1 MKNQKIDLDR
11 RLFPL
16 AFSVMRRNWLPCG
29 AAAVLLLASNVSDGY
44 LHAPL
49 AFPVLRS
56 LIIMIVGYSIYRVLL
71 SGGEVA
77 GWRTVATDEGR
88 IPWRYAGVML
98 MILTPILVLGIVW
111 TAPGTGVGP
120 SSIGE
125 IVFGVAMVVAYA
137 CAYVLL
143 GTALPEVAER
153 GDVALGEAIA
163 RGRSNYR
170 AIAMPMVF
178 GPWIFRAATV
188 AVLISAS
195 LMGVTVDLFD
205 AGTGVFQP
213 AALGPMLLFT
223 TGHVFAEVL
232 TAIVLVRA
240 YRRYPAATQREAVAA

>member
-1 MKNQKIDLDR
+1 MKNRKIDLDR
-11 RLFPL
+11 NLFAL
-16 AFSVMRRNWLPCG
+16 AFSVMRCNWLPCG
-29 AAAVLLLASNVSDGY
+29 GAALLLLASDLGEGY

-49 AFPVLRS
+49 AFAALRA
-56 LIIMIVGYSIYRVLL
+56 LVIIIVGYSAYRALL
-71 SGGEVA
+71 TGGEVA
-77 GWRTVATDEGR
+77 GWRTVGTAEGR

-98 MILTPILVLGIVW
+98 MILTPILILGIVW

-120 SSIGE
+120 SSLNE
-125 IVFGVAMVVAYA
+125 IVFGVVMVVAYA
-137 CAYVLL
+137 STYVLL

-153 GDVALGEAIA
+153 GEVAMSEAIA

-188 AVLISAS
+188 AILISAS
-195 LMGVTVDLFD
+195 LMGVTVDLFN
-205 AGTGVFQP
+205 GHTGAFQP

-240 YRRYPAATQREAVAA
+240 YRRYRVAREAVAV

>member
-1 MKNQKIDLDR
+1 MINKKIDIDR
-11 RLFPL
+11 NLFAL
-16 AFSVMRRNWLPCG
+16 AFSVMRCNWLPCG
-29 AAAVLLLASNVSDGY
+29 GVAVLLLAANVGEGY

-49 AFPVLRS
+49 AFVVLRA
-56 LIIMIVGYSIYRVLL
+56 LIIMIVGYSAYRVLL
-71 SGGEVA
+71 SGGKIA
-77 GWRTVATDEGR
+77 GWRAVATAEGR
-88 IPWRYAGVML
+88 LPWRYTGVML

-120 SSIGE
+120 NSISE
-125 IVFGVAMVVAYA
+125 IVFGVVMVVAYA
-137 CAYVLL
+137 SAYVLL

-153 GDVALGEAIA
+153 GEVAMSEAIA

-205 AGTGVFQP
+205 AGTGAFQP

-240 YRRYPAATQREAVAA
+240 YRRYPVVPRDAVAA

>member
-1 MKNQKIDLDR
+1 MTNKKIDLDR

-16 AFSVMRRNWLPCG
+16 AVSVMRHNWLPCG
-29 AAAVLLLASNVSDGY
+29 VAAVLLLASNVGEGY

-56 LIIMIVGYSIYRVLL
+56 LVIMIVGYSIYRVLL
-71 SGGEVA
+71 SGGKIA
-77 GWRTVATDEGR
+77 GWRAIATDEGR
-88 IPWRYAGVML
+88 IPWRYTGVML

-111 TAPGTGVGP
+111 TAPGTGTGP
-120 SSIGE
+120 SSIPE
-125 IVFGVAMVVAYA
+125 MVFGVVMVVAYA
-137 CAYVLL
+137 SAYVLL

-153 GDVALGEAIA
+153 GEVALGEAIE

-170 AIAMPMVF
+170 AIAMPLVF

-195 LMGVTVDLFD
+195 LLGVTVDLFD
-205 AGTGVFQP
+205 GQTGVFQP

-240 YRRYPAATQREAVAA
+240 YRRYPVAPRDAVAA